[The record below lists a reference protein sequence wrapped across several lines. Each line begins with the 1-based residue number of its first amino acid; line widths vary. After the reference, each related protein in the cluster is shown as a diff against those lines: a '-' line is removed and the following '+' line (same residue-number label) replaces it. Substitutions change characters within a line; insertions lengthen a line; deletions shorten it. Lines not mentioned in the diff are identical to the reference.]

1 MSVNSFKDLFSKHS
15 KVYAASRP
23 TYPTALYD
31 FLASLPE
38 RRDVAW
44 DCATGNGQAAVR
56 LADYFRQVVASDASR
71 TQIENAQQK
80 SSVQYKVFSAEKAD
94 IKDKSVDLIT
104 VAQALHWFRFDGFYS
119 EVRRV
124 ASKGAAIAAWTYGLH
139 SVSPEVDRVTQ
150 RLYADVLGGYWP
162 AEVRHIEMG
171 YASIPFPFPQIEAPS
186 LKIELE
192 WDLPEM
198 AAYLY
203 SWSSVQK
210 YMEEQKRDPVE
221 MLHEDF
227 ASAWGDQ
234 ATKRKV
240 TWQLHVKA
248 GRADGHKA

>member
-1 MSVNSFKDLFSKHS
+1 MDSFKDLFSKQS

-23 TYPTALYD
+23 TYPKALYD

-38 RRDVAW
+38 RRDLAW

-56 LADYFRQVVASDASR
+56 LADYFRHVVASDASR
-71 TQIENAQQK
+71 AQIENAQQK
-80 SSVQYKVFSAEKAD
+80 SSVQYRVFSAEKAD
-94 IKDKSVDLIT
+94 IADKSVDLIT
-104 VAQALHWFRFDGFYS
+104 VAQALHWFHFDSFYS

-124 ASKGAAIAAWTYGLH
+124 AKKGAAIAAWTYGLH
-139 SVSPEVDRVTQ
+139 SVSPDVDRVTQ
-150 RLYADVLGGYWP
+150 RLYADVLGRYWP
-162 AEVRHIEMG
+162 AEVKHIETG
-171 YASIPFPFPQIEAPS
+171 YASIPFPFPQIKAPS

-210 YMEEQKRDPVE
+210 YIEEQKRDPVE
-221 MLHEDF
+221 MLHKDF
-227 ASAWGDQ
+227 ASAWGDH
-234 ATKRKV
+234 ATKKKV

-248 GRADGHKA
+248 GRVGGHKA